1 MAKNS
6 KNYVNSSQKI
16 DKSKLY
22 GVEEAVA
29 LVKEVATAKFDET
42 VDVAF
47 NLGVDPRK
55 ADQMVRGSLTLPN
68 GTGKTQR
75 ILVFA
80 DGEQAKAAEEAGADY
95 VGADEYVQKIQK
107 ENWLDFDVIVATP
120 KMMPK
125 IGALGRVLG
134 PRGLMPNPKVGT
146 VTNEVA
152 NVIDEIKKGKVAYRV
167 DKVGNL
173 HLIAGKVSFDAEKLA
188 ENVQAIIAEV
198 SKVKPSSAKGTYM
211 KNVALSSTMGPSV
224 KIDPKK

>member
-1 MAKNS
+1 
-6 KNYVNSSQKI
+6 
-16 DKSKLY
+16 
-22 GVEEAVA
+22 
-29 LVKEVATAKFDET
+29 
-42 VDVAF
+42 VAF

-80 DGEQAKAAEEAGADY
+80 DGDQAKAAEEAGADF
-95 VGADEYVQKIQK
+95 VGADELVQKIQK
-107 ENWLDFDVIVATP
+107 ENWLEFDVIVATP

-134 PRGLMPNPKVGT
+134 PRGLMPNPKIGT
-146 VTNEVA
+146 VTNDVA
-152 NVIDEIKKGKVAYRV
+152 NVISEIKKGKVSYKV
-167 DKVGNL
+167 DKTGNL
-173 HLIAGKVSFDAEKLA
+173 HFIAGKISFETSKLV
-188 ENVQAIIAEV
+188 ENIQAIMNEV

-224 KIDPKK
+224 KLDPKKS

>member
-1 MAKNS
+1 MKKG
-6 KNYVNSSQKI
+6 KNYLVSSQKI
-16 DKSKLY
+16 DKNKVYSI
-22 GVEEAVA
+22 EEAVA
-29 LVKEVATAKFDET
+29 VVKDLRAVKFDET

-80 DGEQAKAAEEAGADY
+80 DGDQAKEAQEAGADF
-95 VGADEYVQKIQK
+95 VGADDLVQKIQK
-107 ENWLDFDVIVATP
+107 ENWLEFDVIVATP

-146 VTNEVA
+146 VTNDVA
-152 NVIDEIKKGKVAYRV
+152 NVISEIKKGKVAYRV
-167 DKVGNL
+167 DKHGNL
-173 HLIAGKVSFDAEKLA
+173 HFIAGKISFEAPKLVENIQAILA
-188 ENVQAIIAEV
+188 EVI
-198 SKVKPSSAKGTYM
+198 KVKPSSAKGTYIR
-211 KNVALSSTMGPSV
+211 NLALSSTMGPSV
-224 KIDPKK
+224 KMDSKR